1 MDKFTDKLNE
11 SAKVEQIKFGDRV
24 KQEIYTLVKENVKA
38 NLEPSGDKMAQIDNV
53 DISLTGID
61 ELTDKLY
68 NLVQREKV
76 KEEIATLE
84 SIKTI
89 LVAGPFN
96 YSVLNEQIEK
106 LKKQLK

>member
-11 SAKVEQIKFGDRV
+11 SVKVEQIKFNDRL
-24 KQEIYTLVKENVKA
+24 KQEIYTLLKENVTT
-38 NLEPSGDKMAQIDNV
+38 NIEPNSDKMAQIDNV

-68 NLVQREKV
+68 NLVQREKI
-76 KEEIATLE
+76 KEEIVTLE

-96 YSVLNEQIEK
+96 YSILNEQIEK
-106 LKKQLK
+106 LKNQIK

>member
-1 MDKFTDKLNE
+1 MDKFTDKINE
-11 SAKVEQIKFGDRV
+11 SVKVEQIKFNDRL
-24 KQEIYTLVKENVKA
+24 KQEIYTLLKENVTA
-38 NLEPSGDKMAQIDNV
+38 NIEPNSDKMAQIDNV

-76 KEEIATLE
+76 KEEIVTLE

-96 YSVLNEQIEK
+96 YSILNEQIEK
-106 LKKQLK
+106 LKKQIK

>member
-1 MDKFTDKLNE
+1 MRKFTDKLNE
-11 SAKVEQIKFGDRV
+11 SVQVQPKFVDKT
-24 KQEIYTLVKENVKA
+24 KQEIYSLIKDNVKA
-38 NLEPSGDKMAQIDNV
+38 NIEPKDGKIAQIDNV

-68 NLVQREKV
+68 NFIQKEKI
-76 KEEIATLE
+76 KEEIVTLE

-89 LVAGPFN
+89 LVSGPFN
-96 YSVLNEQIEK
+96 YTKLNEQIEQ